1 MYNLN
6 SKTEGKQYFK
16 AKVGVLMQEYERNKQ
31 EEMVQKQKMKQ
42 NIMLQIMSNRN
53 KPQTAQSPPS
63 AKESQTDHTVPSD
76 DNVEE
81 NPAQSNMYTF
91 NMNRGKSRPEVQN
104 TSHFM
109 SKNQEEEFKADEQ

>member
-42 NIMLQIMSNRN
+42 NIMLQIMNNLN

-63 AKESQTDHTVPSD
+63 MKESQTDHTVPSD

-81 NPAQSNMYTF
+81 NPVQSNMYTF
-91 NMNRGKSRPEVQN
+91 NMNRGKSRPEMQN

-109 SKNQEEEFKADEQ
+109 SKNQEEEFKADEE